1 MTSPINHSPIEAMW
15 DTITTASNKKTSTT
29 VHQDTIHLAGQLQP
43 PIPVRLTDKH
53 IFTKKPVDTFAN
65 KLSRLLGLKN
75 YVVLKVHQLGGGNDQ
90 VGFVKVDSRHLSEQ
104 LKIERRVLNAYIE
117 ARPDLD
123 LTEFIH
129 TVIENQAD
137 QRKTATNPELPSLPA
152 RIKSHPPKE
161 PVKTMP
167 SNSSPPPIPPKPPN
181 LLQNPPIP
189 PKPPNLFQ
197 NRPQRSLNYQEAVA
211 AVNRMKADR
220 TDPKATE
227 FVLILLSQDIEDWV
241 QNQELSSLNELIA
254 QVQEKIVLYSEPN
267 LRTWTESV
275 RRSRMQALLEMNDS
289 LQDWKAVSEAGGTV
303 KEPGLVLEIRLEQ
316 AASSLKAQ
324 VKAENKQLLTAFLN
338 THTLDSV
345 LDPTTGDLDL
355 REVGQENRDAI
366 TNLIK
371 IVGANG
377 QNWTEWLRDDSIH
390 VTFANI
396 KAIANA
402 DPSKRLE
409 VSKPVSRSQ
418 LADQLSSIW
427 AEHKDSGARIGVPVN
442 IGGGHWTLVFIDPKN
457 KTIEW
462 YDSMGNFTANTA
474 KHLENFRQEQGLD
487 FAVVNKAISAPQRDG
502 YQCGVWTSEF
512 LTLRAFDDDF
522 SFDKL
527 PDNPSAYIASARQK
541 FHNEIVIPQ
550 FWKYATDLM
559 KTDQSP
565 DALST
570 EGFLRWLETS

>member
-29 VHQDTIHLAGQLQP
+29 VYQDTIHLAGQLQP

-53 IFTKKPVDTFAN
+53 IFTKKPVDTLAN

-75 YVVLKVHQLGGGNDQ
+75 YVVLKVHQLGGANDQ

-137 QRKTATNPELPSLPA
+137 QRKTAANPEPPSLQD
-152 RIKSHPPKE
+152 RIQSHPAEE

-167 SNSSPPPIPPKPPN
+167 SNSSP
-181 LLQNPPIP
+181 PPIP

-197 NRPQRSLNYQEAVA
+197 NRPQRSLNYQEAVDS
-211 AVNRMKADR
+211 VNRLKAAG

-227 FVLILLSQDIEDWV
+227 SVLILLSQDIEDWV
-241 QNQELSSLNELIA
+241 QNQELSFLNDIIA
-254 QVQEKIVLYSEPN
+254 QVQEKIALYSEPN

-275 RRSRMQALLEMNDS
+275 RRSRMQALLEINDS
-289 LQDWKAVSEAGGTV
+289 LQEWKAVSEAGGTV
-303 KEPGLVLEIRLEQ
+303 KEPGLPLEIRLQQ
-316 AASSLKAQ
+316 AASSMKVQ
-324 VKAENKQLLTAFLN
+324 VKAENKQLLTAFLK
-338 THTLDSV
+338 TSSLDSV
-345 LDPTTGDLDL
+345 LDRTTGNLDL

-366 TNLIK
+366 NNLLK

-377 QNWTEWLRDDSIH
+377 ENWTEWLRDDSIH
-390 VTFANI
+390 VTFATI
-396 KAIANA
+396 KASINA

-409 VSKPVSRSQ
+409 VSKPVSHSQ
-418 LADQLSSIW
+418 LADQLSAIW

-442 IGGGHWTLVFIDPKN
+442 IGGGHWTLVFLDPKS

-474 KHLENFRQEQGLD
+474 KHLETFKLQQGLD
-487 FAVVNKAISAPQRDG
+487 FKVVNKAISAPQRDG

-512 LTLRAFDDDF
+512 LYLRALDDNF

-527 PDNPSAYIASARQK
+527 PDNPSAYIASARQR
-541 FHNEIVIPQ
+541 FHNQIVIPQ

-559 KTDQSP
+559 NTDQSP